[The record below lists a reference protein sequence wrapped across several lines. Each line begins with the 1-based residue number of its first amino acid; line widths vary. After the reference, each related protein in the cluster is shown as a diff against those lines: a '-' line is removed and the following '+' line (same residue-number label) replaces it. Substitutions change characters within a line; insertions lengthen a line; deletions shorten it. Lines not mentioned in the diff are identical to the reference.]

1 MKSKKRYTKNDRV
14 LVKSF
19 AGPRIC
25 VILKRRY
32 LVSKS
37 EHKLGVDGWE
47 AQITNQQEVDK
58 LRKKGVPYKKG
69 EKPTL
74 NIIPGTEKTWPCELA
89 LLALGFTGPGTSIVD
104 QLGLE
109 TDFRTNIKASTS
121 DYKTNIPGVFAAGD
135 IRRGQSLIVW
145 AISEGRQA
153 AYHIDKHLMGDSNLP
168 LKDDN
173 DLPRL

>member
-47 AQITNQQEVDK
+47 AQITNQREVEK

-69 EKPTL
+69 EKP
-74 NIIPGTEKTWPCELA
+74 NIWV
-89 LLALGFTGPGTSIVD
+89 F
-104 QLGLE
+104 
-109 TDFRTNIKASTS
+109 DFEIIK
-121 DYKTNIPGVFAAGD
+121 KC
-135 IRRGQSLIVW
+135 
-145 AISEGRQA
+145 
-153 AYHIDKHLMGDSNLP
+153 
-168 LKDDN
+168 
-173 DLPRL
+173 